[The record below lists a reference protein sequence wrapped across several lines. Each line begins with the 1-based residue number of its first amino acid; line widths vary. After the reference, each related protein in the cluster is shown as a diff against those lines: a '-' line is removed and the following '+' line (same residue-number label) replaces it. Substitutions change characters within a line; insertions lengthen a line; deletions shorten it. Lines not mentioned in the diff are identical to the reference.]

1 MRIPIPWLPSMHQRL
16 CSTLA
21 GWPAL
26 ASLSLLLANDWWL
39 KQHHP
44 GWLSGKLSDFAGLAL
59 VGMLALAI
67 WPKRFATVSAG
78 IALAW
83 LWWKSPQST
92 PAIDAVNHWL
102 PFRVARVVDYS
113 DLIALSAL
121 PLSRLAV
128 VHRERLALAA
138 PASRR
143 WLAPPLAFTALLAC
157 AASATPYSEQ
167 YSVRTRIQAAH
178 LDRAKTMEALN
189 AVAAQYQL
197 RCQQCDP
204 AQDKGLYEGSTK
216 PHLLLR
222 YQYTSSQEIRFD
234 IWAVLPG
241 VFNGSERER
250 LKAIRGSILREMA
263 LRIPKLDYLEAIN

>member
-1 MRIPIPWLPSMHQRL
+1 MHQRL

-92 PAIDAVNHWL
+92 PAIAAVNHWL

-138 PASRR
+138 PLLAVGWRRLSHSPPCWPARHPRLRIVSSTACAPASRPRIWTAPKR
-143 WLAPPLAFTALLAC
+143 WK
-157 AASATPYSEQ
+157 
-167 YSVRTRIQAAH
+167 R
-178 LDRAKTMEALN
+178 
-189 AVAAQYQL
+189 
-197 RCQQCDP
+197 
-204 AQDKGLYEGSTK
+204 
-216 PHLLLR
+216 
-222 YQYTSSQEIRFD
+222 
-234 IWAVLPG
+234 
-241 VFNGSERER
+241 
-250 LKAIRGSILREMA
+250 
-263 LRIPKLDYLEAIN
+263 